1 MMKSF
6 AQFCDNF
13 TSGLDLSNLEID
25 SNATLAVPPKYQTIC
40 YNICSNLASK
50 MERLDSLSI
59 SYIEAFFDKYT
70 KQELDQKLHDMTEE
84 DEIPDGMI
92 NYMAYNLY
100 GTVYNELL
108 PKQKAIINVLSIYSL
123 LQN

>member
-1 MMKSF
+1 MKSF

-25 SNATLAVPPKYQTIC
+25 SNASLAVPPKYQTIC

>member
-25 SNATLAVPPKYQTIC
+25 SNASLAVPPKYQTIC

>member
-40 YNICSNLASK
+40 YNICSNVASK

>member
-25 SNATLAVPPKYQTIC
+25 SNASLAVPPKYQTIC
-40 YNICSNLASK
+40 YNICSNVASK

>member
-1 MMKSF
+1 MKSF
-6 AQFCDNF
+6 AQFCENF
-13 TSGLDLSNLEID
+13 TSEIDLSNLETD
-25 SNATLAVPPKYQTIC
+25 SNTLAVPSKYQTIC
-40 YNICSNLASK
+40 YNICSNLANK
-50 MERLDSLSI
+50 VERFDSLSI

-70 KQELDQKLHDMTEE
+70 KTELDQKLHEMTEE

-100 GTVYNELL
+100 GKLYNELL
-108 PKQKAIINVLSIYSL
+108 PKSKAIINVLSIYSL

>member
-25 SNATLAVPPKYQTIC
+25 SNASLAVPPKYQTIC

-100 GTVYNELL
+100 GNIYNNLL
-108 PKQKAIINVLSIYSL
+108 PEQKAIINVLSIYSL

>member
-1 MMKSF
+1 MKSF

-25 SNATLAVPPKYQTIC
+25 SNASLAVPPKYQTIC

-92 NYMAYNLY
+92 NYIAYNLY
-100 GTVYNELL
+100 GKTYNDLL

>member
-25 SNATLAVPPKYQTIC
+25 SNASLAVPPKYQTIC

-92 NYMAYNLY
+92 NYIAYNLY
-100 GTVYNELL
+100 GKTYNDLL

>member
-1 MMKSF
+1 MKSF

-92 NYMAYNLY
+92 NYMSYNLY

>member
-1 MMKSF
+1 MKSF

-25 SNATLAVPPKYQTIC
+25 SNASLAVPPKYQTIC

-100 GTVYNELL
+100 GNIYNNLL
-108 PKQKAIINVLSIYSL
+108 PEQKAIINVLSIYSL

>member
-1 MMKSF
+1 MKSF
-6 AQFCDNF
+6 AQFCENL
-13 TSGLDLSNLEID
+13 TSEIDLSSLELD

-40 YNICSNLASK
+40 YNICSNLANK
-50 MERLDSLSI
+50 VERFDTLSI

-70 KQELDQKLHDMTEE
+70 KTELDQKLHEMTEE

-100 GTVYNELL
+100 GKVYNDLL
-108 PKQKAIINVLSIYSL
+108 PKSKAIINVLSIYSL

>member
-25 SNATLAVPPKYQTIC
+25 SNASLAVPPKYQTIC
-40 YNICSNLASK
+40 YNICSNIANK
-50 MERLDSLSI
+50 VERLDSLSI

-100 GTVYNELL
+100 GKIYNDLL
-108 PKQKAIINVLSIYSL
+108 PEQKAIINVLSIYSL

>member
-1 MMKSF
+1 MKSF